1 MGLRSQTFAAGAWLL
16 AGGVALAAV
25 TPAAA
30 ISRAP
35 SGPRPCATKPFPTT
49 SAAAHHSAAAPDTS
63 RRDVWS
69 FVSAPQLQ
77 PMRVRVVAHRPGTA
91 RGQIFVAPYS
101 TGTMV
106 GQTGSLIMDNTGSPV
121 WFRPLSSTRLQNA
134 DFTVQ
139 TYRDPRTGRAQ
150 RVLTWWQ
157 GTLAIPPDYTNL
169 PAGAPEPGGCYYI
182 YDDHYR
188 LLRTVFAKHGFNP
201 DEHEFA
207 LTPQGTALFIASKA
221 VRMDLRPFGGPKNG
235 AIEDS
240 EVQEVSLATGRL
252 VFSWDMLAH
261 VSPAL
266 SEEPASSASSS
277 AGVWDAYHMNSVDIG
292 PRGQLLIS
300 ARNMW
305 AVYDISKRTSRI
317 RWQLGGKN
325 SDFRFGPRASFFW
338 QHDAR
343 FRPGHTISMFDDGCC
358 ALPDGKPE
366 QQSHGLILHLDFR
379 LHLATIT
386 RTYYHHP
393 GLYSPSQGNLQALR
407 NGNEF
412 VGWGQ
417 NQYYSEYRS
426 AGNTLGRGKRD
437 LIYDAEMPSSNISY
451 RAFRNVWIGLPSY
464 PPSAAARVVHRHIV
478 VYASWN
484 GSTQTRA
491 WQVLAGPRGHVRFA
505 VVRYARRTGF
515 ETAIRVRSRGSVFRV
530 RAIGPHGRV
539 LGTSRVTKL
548 QGKGIHG

>member
-1 MGLRSQTFAAGAWLL
+1 MALISTKLAASACLL
-16 AGGVALAAV
+16 AGGIALAAG

-30 ISRAP
+30 TARVPSR
-35 SGPRPCATKPFPTT
+35 PRPCATKPFPPTS
-49 SAAAHHSAAAPDTS
+49 SAAHDSATVPATS
-63 RRDVWS
+63 RRDVWN
-69 FVSAPQLQ
+69 FVSAPQLH
-77 PMRVRVVAHRPGTA
+77 PMRVRVVTRRPGTA
-91 RGQIFVAPYS
+91 RGQIFIAPYS

-106 GQTGSLIMDNTGSPV
+106 GQTGSLIMDNKGNPV

-157 GTLAIPPDYTNL
+157 GTLAVPPDYTNL

-188 LLRTVFAKHGFNP
+188 LLRTVVARNGFNP
-201 DEHEFA
+201 DEHEFT
-207 LTPQGTALFIASKA
+207 LTRQGTALFIASKA

-261 VSPAL
+261 VNPAL

-277 AGVWDAYHMNSVDIG
+277 GGVWDAYHMNSVDVG
-292 PRGQLLIS
+292 PHGQLLIS

-305 AVYDISKRTSRI
+305 AVYDISQRTGRI
-317 RWQLGGKN
+317 RWQLGGKK

-343 FRPGHTISMFDDGCC
+343 FRPGHKISMFDDGCC
-358 ALPDGKPE
+358 DLPDGKPE
-366 QQSHGLILHLDFR
+366 QQSHGLVLHLDFR
-379 LHLATIT
+379 RRLATVA
-386 RTYYHHP
+386 RAYYHHP
-393 GLYSPSQGNLQALR
+393 GLYSPTQGNLQVLH
-407 NGNEF
+407 NGDEF

-417 NQYYSEYRS
+417 NQYYSEYRGP
-426 AGNTLGRGKRD
+426 GNTLGRGRRN
-437 LIYDAEMPSSNISY
+437 LLYDAKVPGSNISY
-451 RAFRNVWIGLPSY
+451 RTFREVWTGMPFY
-464 PPSAAARVVHRHIV
+464 PPSAAVRALHRRVV

-491 WQVLAGPRGHVRFA
+491 WQVLAGPRRHVRCV
-505 VVRYARRTGF
+505 VVRFARRTGF
-515 ETAIRVRSRGSVFRV
+515 QTAIRVRSHWRYFRV
-530 RAIGPHGRV
+530 RAIGSHGEV
-539 LGTSRVTKL
+539 LGTSPVVKL
-548 QGKGIHG
+548 AR